1 MRLFCDPSRLSHAD
15 GARNLKENKKGTR
28 PLKEQEAVI
37 SLYAPVQL
45 ETVVDDRAWI
55 PLPKLLF
62 FLYMYYNKKYI

>member
-37 SLYAPVQL
+37 SLCSGATRDGRGRPRVNSSPQ
-45 ETVVDDRAWI
+45 I
-55 PLPKLLF
+55 IIF
-62 FLYMYYNKKYI
+62 SLYVL